1 MSNVL
6 VTGGAGFVGYHFSKK
21 ILDNNF
27 STIILDNLDD
37 YYDIE
42 LKLKRLSLLGIDTS
56 EIKYGKEQKS
66 KMYKNLVFVRG
77 DICDKELVENLFSK
91 NNLDYVVHMAAR
103 SGARNS
109 FSNPLEYIKNNVEGT
124 TNILDIANRYNIKHF
139 LFTSSSSVYGNM
151 EENKYISELKPI
163 SWYGAT
169 KLSAEIIAKT

>member
-27 STIILDNLDD
+27 STIIIDNLDD

-66 KMYKNLVFVRG
+66 KTYHNLS
-77 DICDKELVENLFSK
+77 L
-91 NNLDYVVHMAAR
+91 
-103 SGARNS
+103 
-109 FSNPLEYIKNNVEGT
+109 
-124 TNILDIANRYNIKHF
+124 
-139 LFTSSSSVYGNM
+139 
-151 EENKYISELKPI
+151 
-163 SWYGAT
+163 
-169 KLSAEIIAKT
+169 